1 MREWCGG
8 MSVGVTI
15 FGASPAA
22 LAILRRSARSA
33 SAVVSIIEGLGEPGG
48 KMRTDWVLV
57 TNQAARLAA
66 VRAGLD
72 PYRVGVL
79 REPLH
84 EEEVSTA
91 LKRMAVIGPRRE
103 VASAFGVG
111 LAGVLFRWYASRALA
126 SGDDETLGLSTRESA
141 QRSKKPMNESMA
153 VARYALR
160 VGNSQNW
167 QAAKRAAKVAAAVEV
182 RAAQR
187 AAKVAAKVAAA
198 VEAPAARE
206 NALAEKARS
215 KSKKH
220 ASPLKTRRRSREK
233 WSPTSRFCR
242 LARHWGPP
250 A

>member
-1 MREWCGG
+1 
-8 MSVGVTI
+8 MSVDVTI

-91 LKRMAVIGPRRE
+91 LRRMAVIGPRRE
-103 VASAFGVG
+103 VASTFGVG

-141 QRSKKPMNESMA
+141 QRTKKSSHKAKWRTKAAKQEAKKESEVRLFKRAMKSA
-153 VARYALR
+153 IRRAIRTSSAYALPTS
-160 VGNSQNW
+160 G
-167 QAAKRAAKVAAAVEV
+167 
-182 RAAQR
+182 
-187 AAKVAAKVAAA
+187 
-198 VEAPAARE
+198 
-206 NALAEKARS
+206 
-215 KSKKH
+215 
-220 ASPLKTRRRSREK
+220 ASPGDDGRSSE
-233 WSPTSRFCR
+233 
-242 LARHWGPP
+242 
-250 A
+250 

>member
-1 MREWCGG
+1 
-8 MSVGVTI
+8 MSVDVTI

-91 LKRMAVIGPRRE
+91 LRRMAVIGPRRE

-126 SGDDETLGLSTRESA
+126 SGDDETLGLSTKESA
-141 QRSKKPMNESMA
+141 QRSKKPTNESMA

-160 VGNSQNW
+160 VGDSQNW
-167 QAAKRAAKVAAAVEV
+167 QAAKRAAKVAAKVAAAVEV

-187 AAKVAAKVAAA
+187 AAKVTAKVTAA
-198 VEAPAARE
+198 VEARAARE
-206 NALAEKARS
+206 NALAEKARG
-215 KSKKH
+215 KSEKH
-220 ASPLKTRRRSREK
+220 ASPLKPRRRSREK

>member
-1 MREWCGG
+1 
-8 MSVGVTI
+8 MSVDVTI

-91 LKRMAVIGPRRE
+91 LRRMAVIGPRRE

-141 QRSKKPMNESMA
+141 QRTKKFSHEA
-153 VARYALR
+153 KWRTK
-160 VGNSQNW
+160 
-167 QAAKRAAKVAAAVEV
+167 AAKQEAKKESEV
-182 RAAQR
+182 RLFNR
-187 AAKVAAKVAAA
+187 AMKSAIRRAIRTSSAH
-198 VEAPAARE
+198 
-206 NALAEKARS
+206 ALQTS
-215 KSKKH
+215 G
-220 ASPLKTRRRSREK
+220 ASPGDDGRSSE
-233 WSPTSRFCR
+233 
-242 LARHWGPP
+242 
-250 A
+250 

>member
-1 MREWCGG
+1 
-8 MSVGVTI
+8 MSVDVTI

-91 LKRMAVIGPRRE
+91 LRRMAVIGPRRE

-126 SGDDETLGLSTRESA
+126 SGDDETLGLST
-141 QRSKKPMNESMA
+141 KESMA

-160 VGNSQNW
+160 VGDSQNW

-187 AAKVAAKVAAA
+187 AAKMTAKVTAKVTAA
-198 VEAPAARE
+198 VEARAARD
-206 NALAEKARS
+206 NALAEKARG
-215 KSKKH
+215 KSEKH